1 MVTMRRFWN
10 TPLEGVRRAHTGEEH
25 QMHTQRIHTAPRCS
39 HQVEHRAKAEAQRSQ
54 TQRAMMAASLIVE
67 IARLLL
73 EVAKT
78 LHR

>member
-1 MVTMRRFWN
+1 MY
-10 TPLEGVRRAHTGEEH
+10 
-25 QMHTQRIHTAPRCS
+25 TQRIHTAPPCS
-39 HQVEHRAKAEAQRSQ
+39 HRVEHRAKAEAQWSQ

-67 IARLLL
+67 VARLLL

>member
-10 TPLEGVRRAHTGEEH
+10 TPHEGGRRTHKEEH
-25 QMHTQRIHTAPRCS
+25 QMHSQRICTTPRCS
-39 HQVEHRAKAEAQRSQ
+39 HEVEHRAKAEAQRSQ

-67 IARLLL
+67 IAQLPL

>member
-1 MVTMRRFWN
+1 
-10 TPLEGVRRAHTGEEH
+10 
-25 QMHTQRIHTAPRCS
+25 MHTQRTRQAPPCS
-39 HQVEHRAKAEAQRSQ
+39 HQVEHLAKAEAQRSQ

>member
-1 MVTMRRFWN
+1 
-10 TPLEGVRRAHTGEEH
+10 
-25 QMHTQRIHTAPRCS
+25 MHSQRICTTPRCS
-39 HQVEHRAKAEAQRSQ
+39 HKVEHLAKAEAQRSQ
-54 TQRAMMAASLIVE
+54 TQRAMMAVSLIVE

>member
-1 MVTMRRFWN
+1 
-10 TPLEGVRRAHTGEEH
+10 
-25 QMHTQRIHTAPRCS
+25 MHSQRICTTPRCS
-39 HQVEHRAKAEAQRSQ
+39 HEVEHRAKAEAQRSQ

-67 IARLLL
+67 IAQLPL